1 MTSADG
7 LPPKDAQRV
16 VSVCALAM
24 LLASAD
30 RTIFSLASLA
40 IASDLSLSMTTV
52 GVLQSAFLWGYGAT
66 QVVGGV
72 AADALGGAR
81 VLLLGLALWSVA
93 VAAIP
98 ACAVSP
104 FPVATLVAARAL
116 FGAASGCAVPAAA
129 AAVAAYV
136 PRARKSAALSA
147 VFAAFNCGSA
157 FGLALAGGVIAARG
171 WPSVF
176 VAFGGVGVA
185 WAVAGFALLPAA
197 AKARTPTE
205 PEKPKESER
214 AKEREETEE
223 KTNVFARE
231 ARARDVGQF
240 AALAWCHMC
249 VNFGFFQLQSWL
261 PAYMA
266 RDLGFSLGSSGLVAA
281 VPWFVCAAAS
291 FASGRIA
298 DAAVENGAERWRV
311 RRVAMRVATAGPCV
325 SLLSLAL
332 LNARGMLVNSPFA
345 TALAVAL
352 VAGTLATQAVAIAGF
367 HAYLQDV
374 APARAGAFLGVT
386 NTLGVFAGI
395 AANVATGAILQKT
408 GAFDLVFVV
417 TALVY
422 LSSGLVWEKNMRG
435 KPLFP

>member
-1 MTSADG
+1 M
-7 LPPKDAQRV
+7 
-16 VSVCALAM
+16 
-24 LLASAD
+24 
-30 RTIFSLASLA
+30 
-40 IASDLSLSMTTV
+40 
-52 GVLQSAFLWGYGAT
+52 
-66 QVVGGV
+66 
-72 AADALGGAR
+72 
-81 VLLLGLALWSVA
+81 
-93 VAAIP
+93 
-98 ACAVSP
+98 
-104 FPVATLVAARAL
+104 
-116 FGAASGCAVPAAA
+116 
-129 AAVAAYV
+129 
-136 PRARKSAALSA
+136 
-147 VFAAFNCGSA
+147 FAAFNCGSA

-176 VAFGGVGVA
+176 AAFGGVGVA

-214 AKEREETEE
+214 ARDEETEK

-231 ARARDVGQF
+231 TRARDVGQF

-298 DAAVENGAERWRV
+298 DAAVKTAPSAGACG
-311 RRVAMRVATAGPCV
+311 VAMRVATAGPCV

-386 NTLGVFAGI
+386 NTLGVFAGV